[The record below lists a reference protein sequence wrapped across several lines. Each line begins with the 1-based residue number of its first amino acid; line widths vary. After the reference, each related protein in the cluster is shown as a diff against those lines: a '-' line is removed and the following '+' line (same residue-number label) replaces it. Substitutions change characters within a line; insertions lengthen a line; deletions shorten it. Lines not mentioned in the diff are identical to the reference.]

1 MATINKHQV
10 IEVEGCLEIDSNEES
25 GGTGKDNQMCKDIKM
40 AKIMQKEHTYSMIK
54 IEFNKLEDPSLL
66 NAAAVA
72 NYVGVQ
78 F

>member
-1 MATINKHQV
+1 M
-10 IEVEGCLEIDSNEES
+10 IEVEGCLEVIDSNEES
-25 GGTGKDNQMCKDIKM
+25 GTTGRELKAVSKDDQMCKDIKM
-40 AKIMQKEHTYSMIK
+40 AKIIQKEHTYSMIK
-54 IEFNKLEDPSLL
+54 IEFNELEDPSLL